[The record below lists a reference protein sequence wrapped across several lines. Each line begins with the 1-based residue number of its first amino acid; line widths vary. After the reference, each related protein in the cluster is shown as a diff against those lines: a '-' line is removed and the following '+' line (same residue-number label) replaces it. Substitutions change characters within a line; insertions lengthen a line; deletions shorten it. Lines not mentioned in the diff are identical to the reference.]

1 MVAVNKKLVARLLV
15 VPLPE
20 VLLQLAVLVE
30 LVLLKLVVLQREAL
44 LLVAQVVL
52 VHLKQAVPLAVVLQ
66 PAVLQRVALAV
77 PAVLVVVLAHLRLVA
92 LQNNVNVSALA

>member
-66 PAVLQRVALAV
+66 RVALAV